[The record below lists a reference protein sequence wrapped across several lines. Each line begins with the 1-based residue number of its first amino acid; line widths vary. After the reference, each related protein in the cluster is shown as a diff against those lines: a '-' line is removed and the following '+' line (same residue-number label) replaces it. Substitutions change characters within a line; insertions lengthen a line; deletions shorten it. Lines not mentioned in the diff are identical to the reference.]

1 MIALSPAPRRL
12 PLPEG
17 DTLVIQPPNAH
28 RFNVSSLAHVALLA
42 CAALL
47 CAGTS
52 VRAQGP
58 PTRSGPDP
66 AESYRILMEDRL
78 KRSQR
83 MVEEI
88 TTRRF
93 EEHKGEGRL
102 AGAPNEAAPGVVRA
116 MSPEERQALAHTERG
131 LNYFGAQKFE
141 QAIKEYDAAIRIYPS
156 LAAAH
161 NNLGSVYFALT
172 QYDAAVAAFQQA
184 IKLDAQ
190 YGQAYF
196 NLALAYLKQGREQQ
210 AGDAL
215 TAATQAYVL
224 TGDEHL
230 KAGRLTEAETAYKEI
245 LRIDPNYP
253 PAHYRLGLLNH
264 AAARYAEAV
273 EEYKLVLQVQPQDA
287 DAYAHLGDAYINL
300 HKYAEAVTVAERAIK
315 LHPQVPDAY
324 RVAGLAQAA
333 LGNRAEALAHYN
345 KLKDL
350 HADADAQQLADA
362 IEHKAP
368 PKP

>member
-1 MIALSPAPRRL
+1 
-12 PLPEG
+12 
-17 DTLVIQPPNAH
+17 VIQPPNAR
-28 RFNVSSLAHVALLA
+28 RFIVSSLVHVALLA
-42 CAALL
+42 CAVLL
-47 CAGTS
+47 CPRAQ
-52 VRAQGP
+52 VRAQAP
-58 PTRSGPDP
+58 APRTGPDP

-88 TTRRF
+88 TSRRF

-102 AGAPNEAAPGVVRA
+102 AGAPANAAPGVVRA
-116 MSPEERQALAHTERG
+116 MSPEERQALAHTEKG

-141 QAIKEYDAAIRIYPS
+141 QAIKEYNEAIRIYPT

-184 IKLDAQ
+184 VKLDTQ

-230 KAGRLTEAETAYKEI
+230 KAGRNTEAEAAYREV
-245 LRIDPNYP
+245 LRIDPNYSP
-253 PAHYRLGLLNH
+253 VHYRLGLLDQ
-264 AAARYAEAV
+264 AAGHYPEAV
-273 EEYKLVLQVQPQDA
+273 EAFKLALQTEPQDA
-287 DAYAHLGDAYINL
+287 YAYTHLGESYLEL
-300 HKYAEAVTVAERAIK
+300 HKYAEAVTVAERAITIN
-315 LHPQVPDAY
+315 PQAPDAY
-324 RVAGLAQAA
+324 RVAGLAHAA
-333 LGNRAEALAHYN
+333 LGNRAQALAHYN

-350 HADADAQQLADA
+350 HADAAAQQLADA